1 MTRHPGDEA
10 LRDQFLLDPSVS
22 FFNHGCFGACP
33 RPVMEAYQ
41 AWQLELER
49 QPVEFLGRRMT
60 ERMRWARGVLAAELG
75 ANIDDIV
82 YVSNATTGLNA
93 VARALRLNPG
103 DEVLATDHEYG
114 ALDRTWRFVCR
125 KAGATYVRQPV
136 RLPATSQR
144 EVAEQ
149 IWAGVSDRT
158 RVLFLSHISSLT
170 ALRFPVDV
178 LISRARDAGILTVI
192 DGAHVPGHIDL
203 DLNALGADI
212 YVGNCHKWMMSPK
225 GAAFLHART
234 DAQSLI
240 EPLVVSWGWE
250 SEQPGPSQFVDHH
263 EWQGTR
269 DIAPFLAVPAAIKF
283 AEDHE
288 WEPIRHQC
296 HTLLSGFRKRMVEL
310 TGEPLLYPD
319 SEAWFRQMHTFRLPA
334 GVDGD
339 ALARRIYDEDR
350 IELPAVW
357 WADRWH
363 IRVSMQGYNGEEDLD
378 RLAAS
383 LRRCLPR

>member
-82 YVSNATTGLNA
+82 YVSNATTGLNT

-178 LISRARDAGILTVI
+178 LISRARDAGV
-192 DGAHVPGHIDL
+192 GKANNPGLRSSSTITSGREL
-203 DLNALGADI
+203 ATSRRSLRFLQPSS
-212 YVGNCHKWMMSPK
+212 SPK
-225 GAAFLHART
+225 TTSG
-234 DAQSLI
+234 S
-240 EPLVVSWGWE
+240 
-250 SEQPGPSQFVDHH
+250 PSVTSA
-263 EWQGTR
+263 TR
-269 DIAPFLAVPAAIKF
+269 
-283 AEDHE
+283 
-288 WEPIRHQC
+288 
-296 HTLLSGFRKRMVEL
+296 S
-310 TGEPLLYPD
+310 
-319 SEAWFRQMHTFRLPA
+319 
-334 GVDGD
+334 
-339 ALARRIYDEDR
+339 
-350 IELPAVW
+350 
-357 WADRWH
+357 
-363 IRVSMQGYNGEEDLD
+363 
-378 RLAAS
+378 
-383 LRRCLPR
+383 